1 VENSE
6 FLGHVYGDLG
16 DGYGWTTSF
25 RADPNAADVTMW
37 GGKAWR
43 ATEAQQRLINSRSE
57 DNNFFCVSSMR
68 GKEIARRKA
77 HFDRLCVLVAD
88 DADMTGLGAHPT
100 YVIETSPGKY
110 QIGCLID
117 ADDPDARNPA
127 LIDRIMQAMAL
138 DGLVKADASG
148 NNLIRYVRLPQGAN
162 TKKRPSGAFAAQLL
176 QFDPARS
183 YSLEDACMVFGIN
196 LDLLRSDTVVP
207 LRRELKPRSNAA
219 QLVEA
224 LVTPNLDE
232 RSYHDPLLKLTARLT
247 SEGVKADTAVEVVTG
262 LMQAGKPAEG
272 PELRR
277 WEARVQE
284 IPRLVHGAQ
293 KFAPEAKPAF
303 DSVGLIRTLDEVGR
317 EFEDID
323 WIVDDLIP
331 EQAVGMIFG
340 ASGTFKSFIAIDLCC
355 HMANGM
361 EFIAKE
367 TRQAP
372 VLYLASEGGAG
383 IYRRF
388 QAWHKYHGLPHSS
401 NVHLVTT
408 PLILTV
414 KEQLT
419 ALVTAIEAMPVKP
432 ALVVIDTLSQTFAG
446 DENSSNDIASY
457 IRAINTD
464 VRAQF
469 GCSVIIIHHTGHNA
483 SDRPRGSSAMMANL
497 DFLIGVFKP
506 DPEASTARVMVAKQK
521 DGDKL
526 DDMYFTMERM
536 DLGANKKGKPAS
548 SLVST
553 YNDAL
558 RAAGG
563 KTSKYDIVVMNLLES
578 GKIVSEEDM
587 RNAIKN
593 EADCSAATARQGVRR
608 SLVKLVNAGY
618 VRRSGPDAWKKV

>member
-1 VENSE
+1 VDNSE
-6 FLGHVYGDLG
+6 FLQHVYGDLG

-57 DNNFFCVSSMR
+57 DNNFFCVSAMK

-88 DADMTGLGAHPT
+88 DADMNGLGAHPS
-100 YVIETSPGKY
+100 YVIETSPGKF

-117 ADDPDARNPA
+117 ADDPDARDPA

-162 TKKRPSGAFAAQLL
+162 TKKRPSGAFAAQLR
-176 QFDPARS
+176 QFDAQRV
-183 YSLEDACMVFGIN
+183 YSLDDACMVFGIN

-247 SEGVKADTAVEVVTG
+247 SEGVRPDTTVEMVTG

-293 KFAPEAKPAF
+293 KFAPEPAF
-303 DSVGLIRTLDEVGR
+303 DPGELIRTANDVGR
-317 EFEDID
+317 EYEDID

-361 EFIAKE
+361 DFIGKE
-367 TRQAP
+367 TRKAP

-383 IYRRF
+383 IYRRI
-388 QAWHKYHGLPHSS
+388 QAWHSRHGLPISDDIW
-401 NVHLVTT
+401 LVTT

-414 KEQLT
+414 KEQLE
-419 ALVTAIEAMPVKP
+419 ALVAAMHRMKVKP

-469 GCSVIIIHHTGHNA
+469 GCSAIIIHHTGHNA

-497 DFLIGVFKP
+497 DFLLGVFKP
-506 DPEASTARVMVAKQK
+506 DPEALTARVTVAKQK

-526 DDMYFTMERM
+526 DDIYFTMEHM
-536 DLGANKKGKPAS
+536 PLGTNKKGKPAS

-563 KTSKYDIVVMNLLES
+563 KTSKYDIVLMNLLES
-578 GKIVSEEDM
+578 GKIVSEDDM
-587 RNAIKN
+587 RNAIKD
-593 EADCSAATARQGVRR
+593 EAECSAATARQGVRR
-608 SLVKLVNAGY
+608 SLMKLVNAGY
-618 VRRSGPDAWKKV
+618 VRRAGADAWKKA